1 MNVGE
6 WEEAPPRR
14 RRWPLVAGLVAAALV
29 AGGGAAVVVLT
40 DGPESPAAAVAA
52 SPSPSTDP
60 AVAAARTAI
69 ETALGQQSAALLRG
83 DLAGWLAAGEPGN
96 KEVAAEL
103 RRRFGSLRAMKVA
116 GFAQTIGIGPGA
128 AKDVD
133 GRDEWNVQVKVG
145 HCFVDKG
152 CALDHIAVQTR
163 WRTTA
168 EGARL
173 SKIIGTY
180 SNASAR
186 PHPWEMA
193 ALKAATGKRVVVAG
207 AARGARAR
215 TLIAAADRAAAVA
228 DRFAGAAKPQR
239 YLVFLASS
247 AEFRRWFGGSDDTA
261 VGIALGVTPSRMDL
275 MLDIDKLEAYQVES
289 VLRHELTHA
298 ATLRGDDF
306 HQPDDSWWLMEGI
319 AEMGQEYGRG
329 AREYGVD
336 SEIRRYLR
344 EGDYKSGDLAK
355 IYGGETEEGWTV
367 WAKYGLAYYAVRR
380 ISERFGQKKLLRF
393 TDEVFQ
399 RGTSIED
406 AAQSVFGVPIANVY
420 KDCLRYTRGVVGG

>member
-1 MNVGE
+1 
-6 WEEAPPRR
+6 
-14 RRWPLVAGLVAAALV
+14 LVAGLAAAAVL

-40 DGPESPAAAVAA
+40 DGPDAPAVAA
-52 SPSPSTDP
+52 TVSPSPPADP
-60 AVAAARTAI
+60 AKAAARTAI
-69 ETALGQQSAALLRG
+69 ETTLGQQSAALLRG

-116 GFAQTIGIGPGA
+116 GFAQTIAIGPGA
-128 AKDVD
+128 AKDFD
-133 GRDEWNVQVKVG
+133 GREEWNVEVKVG
-145 HCFVDKG
+145 HCFVDTD
-152 CALDHIAVQTR
+152 CALDHIAIHTR
-163 WRTTA
+163 WRVTPD
-168 EGARL
+168 GARL
-173 SKIIGTY
+173 SRIIGTF

-186 PHPWEMA
+186 PHPWELA
-193 ALKAATGKRVVVAG
+193 ALKAATGRRVVVAG

-215 TLIAAADRAAAVA
+215 SVVAAADRAAAVA

-239 YLVFLASS
+239 YLIFLASS
-247 AEFRRWFGGSDDTA
+247 AEFSRWFGGSNDSP
-261 VGIALGVTPSRMDL
+261 VGLALGVTPSRTDL
-275 MLDIDKLEAYQVES
+275 MLNIDKLRADQVES

-306 HQPDDSWWLMEGI
+306 HQPDDSWWLIEGV
-319 AEMGQEYGRG
+319 AEMGQEYGRA
-329 AREYGVD
+329 AREYGLD

-344 EGDYKSGDLAK
+344 EGEYKSGDLAK
-355 IYGGETEEGWTV
+355 IYGGESEEGWTV

-380 ISERFGQKKLLRF
+380 VAERFGQKKLIRF
-393 TDEVFQ
+393 TDEVLQ
-399 RGTSIED
+399 NGTSIED